1 VGFVVDSGKDELRQE
16 MDFEAGPSVTS
27 RMGGRRGM
35 KDGELTIRVTAEAS
49 TVTLEL
55 NGAIDLANASTLE
68 NQLRSTEKYMA
79 PWLVRVDLAGL
90 EFIDPT
96 GLSKL
101 ITAADRAFR
110 GGWSFQLG
118 GAQGQVA
125 RALEITGLSERFD
138 KLG

>member
-1 VGFVVDSGKDELRQE
+1 LLVESVKDELRQE
-16 MDFEAGPSVTS
+16 MDLEAVPFVNG
-27 RMGGRRGM
+27 RIGGRRGM
-35 KDGELTIRVTAEAS
+35 KDGELTIRLTAEDS

-55 NGAIDLANASTLE
+55 SGAIDLANASTLDNE
-68 NQLRSTEKYMA
+68 LRSTEKYMA
-79 PWLVRVDLAGL
+79 PRLIRVNLAGL
-90 EFIDPT
+90 EFIDTT

-101 ITAADRAFR
+101 ITAANRAFR

-138 KLG
+138 KLR